1 LVNLRFYLPQELLAA
16 HRPSHAASA
25 LGVACRIEPDDPV
38 LWYNRACAL
47 SLAGRGSP
55 ALDALEQAIEAG
67 FADAA
72 LMRSDADLE
81 AVRDSDRFRALMAAV
96 EQRSGV
102 AR

>member
-1 LVNLRFYLPQELLAA
+1 MNLRFYLPQELLAA

-25 LGVACRIEPDDPV
+25 LGVACRIEPDNPV

-47 SLAGRGSP
+47 SLAGRRSP
-55 ALDALEQAIEAG
+55 ALDALEHAIEAG

-96 EQRSGV
+96 EQRSAV